1 MADTSNTT
9 TFTPSYQEFE
19 DGSILQTFEDG
30 SILAIDSEGNA
41 SAIPAP
47 GSSTP
52 KPKGILAWTEP
63 ESAANSEY
71 QPVYPYNNIT
81 QTKGGHSF
89 ELDDTPTRERIRL
102 QHKSGTFT
110 EIHPNGDEVHKI
122 IGDGYQIV
130 LGDHNISIGVDDGQ
144 LAKKLNITVNGDA
157 YFYVKGNKVEQ
168 IDGSVEQYIKGDYTQ
183 TVQGIH
189 TVTSFGNMKINAG
202 SNPGLVPGQQSKL
215 TIKTS
220 LVNVSGDLQVEEAFS
235 AGYIFSKGR
244 IDAGLGVAAGP
255 YGFNSLLGGISIGL
269 PTPAKPATIMCSGPI
284 TSYSSMSAPLGTY
297 GISSSILGFDVIN
310 TLIRKVHTHIAKGG
324 PTSPPIQKESYI

>member
-1 MADTSNTT
+1 MATSTT
-9 TFTPSYQEFE
+9 QTLE
-19 DGSILQTFEDG
+19 DGTTIQFFDDG
-30 SILAIDSEGNA
+30 STLVTDNEGNV
-41 SAIPAP
+41 SSSPAP
-47 GSSTP
+47 STSSPTE
-52 KPKGILAWTEP
+52 KPKGVLAWTEP
-63 ESAANSEY
+63 ESAANSDY
-71 QPVYPYNNIT
+71 QPVYPYNTIT

-89 ELDDTPTRERIRL
+89 EMDDTPTRERIRL

-122 IGDGYQIV
+122 IRDGYHIV

-202 SNPGLVPGQQSKL
+202 SNPGLVPGLQSKL

-220 LVNVSGDLQVEEAFS
+220 LVNVSGDLQVEQALS
-235 AGYIFSKGR
+235 GGYIFSKGR
-244 IDAGLGVAAGP
+244 VDAFLGVAAGP
-255 YGFNSLLGGISIGL
+255 YGFHSLLGGISIGL
-269 PTPAKPATIMCSGPI
+269 PTPAIPGTIVCSGPI
-284 TSYSSMSAPLGTY
+284 TSFSSVSAPLGTY
-297 GISSSILGFDVIN
+297 GISSSLLGFDVIN
-310 TLIRKVHTHIAKGG
+310 TLIRKLHIHISGKPGT
-324 PTSPPIQKESYI
+324 PTSTSPSKELKA

>member
-1 MADTSNTT
+1 MATT
-9 TFTPSYQEFE
+9 QTLE
-19 DGSILQTFEDG
+19 DGTTIQFFDDG
-30 SILAIDSEGNA
+30 STLVTDNEGNI
-41 SAIPAP
+41 SSSPATDGP
-47 GSSTP
+47 IN
-52 KPKGILAWTEP
+52 KPQNVLAWTEP
-63 ESAANSEY
+63 ESAANNDY

-89 ELDDTPTRERIRL
+89 EMDDTPTRERIRL

-122 IGDGYQIV
+122 IGDGYHIV
-130 LGDHNISIGVDDGQ
+130 LGDHNISIGVDDGK

-202 SNPGLVPGQQSKL
+202 SNPGLVPGLQSKL

-220 LVNVSGDLQVEEAFS
+220 LVNVSGDLQVEEALS
-235 AGYIFSKGR
+235 SGYIFSRGR

-269 PTPAKPATIMCSGPI
+269 PTPAIPATIMCSGPI

-310 TLIRKVHTHIAKGG
+310 TLLRKVHTHIARGG
-324 PTSPPIQKESYI
+324 PTSPPLQQETTI

>member
-1 MADTSNTT
+1 MATSTT
-9 TFTPSYQEFE
+9 QTLE
-19 DGSILQTFEDG
+19 DGTTIQFFDDG
-30 SILAIDSEGNA
+30 STLVTDNEGNV
-41 SAIPAP
+41 SSSPAP
-47 GSSTP
+47 STSSPTE
-52 KPKGILAWTEP
+52 KPKGVLAWTEP
-63 ESAANSEY
+63 ESAANSTH

-89 ELDDTPTRERIRL
+89 EMDDTPTRERVRL

-122 IGDGYQIV
+122 IRDGYHIV

-168 IDGSVEQYIKGDYTQ
+168 IDGSVEQYVKGDYTQ

-202 SNPGLVPGQQSKL
+202 SNPGLVPGLQSKL

-220 LVNVSGDLQVEEAFS
+220 LVNVGGDLQVEQALS
-235 AGYIFSKGR
+235 GGYIFSKGR
-244 IDAGLGVAAGP
+244 VDAALGVGAGP
-255 YGFNSLLGGISIGL
+255 YGFHSLLGGISIGL
-269 PTPAKPATIMCSGPI
+269 LTPAKPATIMCSGPI
-284 TSYSSMSAPLGTY
+284 TSFSSMSAPLGTY
-297 GISSSILGFDVIN
+297 GISSSLLGFDVIN
-310 TLIRKVHTHIAKGG
+310 TLIRKLHIHISGKPGT
-324 PTSPPIQKESYI
+324 PTSTSPSKELKA